1 MKLKSN
7 NTLCLI
13 QGLTYSRILKEK
25 HEVIQDGEL
34 VTKSYR
40 VTHVVKSDIPLD
52 TRTVNDFRNN
62 PDKLL
67 EENQE
72 DSFND
77 PSVA

>member
-1 MKLKSN
+1 MKPKSN
-7 NTLCLI
+7 ALCLI
-13 QGLTYSRILKEK
+13 QGLTYSRILKDK

-34 VTKSYR
+34 VTKHYR

-72 DSFND
+72 GTFDD
-77 PSVA
+77 PSAA

>member
-1 MKLKSN
+1 MSN
-7 NTLCLI
+7 KFSTLCLI

-25 HEVIQDGEL
+25 HEEIQDGEL
-34 VTKSYR
+34 VTNNYR

-67 EENQE
+67 EDNAQ
-72 DSFND
+72 DNFDD
-77 PSVA
+77 PEVA